1 MQASH
6 WNSDDFSEAMGR
18 VMGILDGI
26 VDDDTG
32 RFVSIDPD
40 KDVIVA
46 RSALATAGMI
56 LGSIRGVE
64 SDEFVEVADSCFE
77 AADQH
82 ISALEVKLAVDRDVE
97 AAGMEFVDTYLL
109 LLDEVIGRLD
119 EFNSRVG
126 YGMMFDEARARV
138 KEMKPSVKI
147 IKKQWSLVEPLLT
160 SRGDVKI
167 VKRRV
172 KFVKKTFTLCEEYRD
187 FVRM

>member
-1 MQASH
+1 
-6 WNSDDFSEAMGR
+6 
-18 VMGILDGI
+18 
-26 VDDDTG
+26 
-32 RFVSIDPD
+32 
-40 KDVIVA
+40 
-46 RSALATAGMI
+46 
-56 LGSIRGVE
+56 
-64 SDEFVEVADSCFE
+64 
-77 AADQH
+77 
-82 ISALEVKLAVDRDVE
+82 
-97 AAGMEFVDTYLL
+97 MEFVDTYLL

-172 KFVKKTFTLCEEYRD
+172 KFVKKTFTLCEEHRD